1 MAREMDAR
9 FMDGI
14 ALVDLRGPLT
24 AGADTEGVR
33 LPAVVA
39 QLAEGGFA
47 EIAMNLSAV
56 SDLDAHGLGELVL
69 ARQAARDR
77 GAQLT
82 LVAPPPRVRRLL
94 SVTRLDTVFDV
105 YGSEAALC
113 PAFGPFGSFE
123 RSDRSGVQFPILRSS
138 SNQLSTT

>member
-56 SDLDAHGLGELVL
+56 SDLDARGLGELVL

-77 GAQLT
+77 GARLM

-94 SVTRLDTVFDV
+94 SVTRLDTVFDLRE
-105 YGSEAALC
+105 GECELAWS
-113 PAFGPFGSFE
+113 FGAFGSFE
-123 RSDRSGVQFPILRSS
+123 RADRPDVQFPILRSS